1 MDKVASKSIKIKISL
16 PVQISHINFTN
27 FKRKSEYVGHHADH
41 FPILGIQEFS
51 ENQLQGCH
59 LLFNELHGERSIDE
73 PHKHDFFIINLFE
86 HGKGTH
92 TIDFTEYEVENCQ
105 IHLVFPDQVH
115 QWVIEKET
123 VGYQLMISRDWFE
136 SFLPSLRF
144 SASYYQN
151 HPVINLSKEAF
162 QTFLYEFQAI
172 RKEVNE
178 KNVFWEVIQKRSELI
193 GLLVSKSVK
202 GTFKDF
208 EMYHS
213 NPIISRFLHLI
224 DEHFRTERSVSF
236 YAEKLNISANYL
248 NIVCKKNLNASASSL
263 IQDRILLEAKR
274 LLKVSEMSVKDILYD
289 LGFYD
294 HASFSKFFKAQTGMT
309 PSQFK

>member
-1 MDKVASKSIKIKISL
+1 MSY
-16 PVQISHINFTN
+16 HT
-27 FKRKSEYVGHHADH
+27 DH

-51 ENQLQGCH
+51 DNQLMGCN
-59 LLFNELHGERSIDE
+59 LLFNELHGARSIDH

-86 HGKGTH
+86 QGVGSH
-92 TIDFTEYEVENCQ
+92 TIDFTEYQVKDHQ

-123 VGYQLMISRDWFE
+123 IGYQLMISRDWFE

-151 HPVINLSKEAF
+151 HPVINLSGEF
-162 QTFLYEFQAI
+162 FETFRYEFKAI
-172 RKEVNE
+172 QRELSHE
-178 KNVFWEVIQKRSELI
+178 KVFWELIQKRSELI
-193 GLLVSKSVK
+193 GLLVSQCME
-202 GTFKDF
+202 GAFKDF

-213 NPIISRFLHLI
+213 NPIVSRFLQWI
-224 DEHFRTERSVSF
+224 DIHFKTERSVSF
-236 YAEKLNISANYL
+236 YAGKLNISANYL
-248 NIVCKKNLNASASSL
+248 NIVCKKHLNSSASSL

-274 LLKVSEMSVKDILYD
+274 LLKVSEMSVKDIVYD

-309 PSQFK
+309 PSQFKE

>member
-1 MDKVASKSIKIKISL
+1 MVVLVFSL
-16 PVQISHINFTN
+16 VNFSN
-27 FKRKSEYVGHHADH
+27 FRRKSGRVAYHTDH

-51 ENQLQGCH
+51 ENQLNSCN
-59 LLFNELHGERSIDE
+59 LLFNDLSGARSIDD

-86 HGKGTH
+86 QGAGSH
-92 TIDFTEYEVENCQ
+92 TIDFTEYQVKDYQ

-115 QWVIEKET
+115 QWVIGKET
-123 VGYQLMISRDWFE
+123 IGYQLMISRDWFE

-151 HPVINLSKEAF
+151 HPVITLSEE
-162 QTFLYEFQAI
+162 TFAKFFYEFQEI
-172 RKEVNE
+172 RKELNGE
-178 KNVFWEVIQKRSELI
+178 KVFWELIQKRSELI
-193 GLLVSKSVK
+193 GLLVSKSVE
-202 GTFKDF
+202 GAFKDF
-208 EMYHS
+208 EIYNS
-213 NPIISRFLHLI
+213 NPIISKFLHLI
-224 DEHFRTERSVSF
+224 DEYFKTERSVSF
-236 YAEKLNISANYL
+236 YADKLNISANYL

-274 LLKVSEMSVKDILYD
+274 LLKVSEMSVKDIVYD

-309 PSQFK
+309 PSQFKE